1 MKSLESRSLSYI
13 IVGEFLLDL
22 KDKFNRG
29 DNKTMKVVELKR

>member
-1 MKSLESRSLSYI
+1 MKSLESRSLSYV

-22 KDKFNRG
+22 KDEFDRG